1 MDRLDELAVFIAVLD
16 TGSLAAAARKLRRSP
31 PAVTRAL
38 STLEARAGARLIE
51 RTTRRLA
58 PTEAGR
64 RLAEHARTV
73 LASYDD
79 ALGNLPDAPPSGLL
93 RVTAPLV
100 FGRIHVTPVVATFL
114 DTHPA
119 VRIEFLLSDRNLDL
133 IEEGV
138 DVAVRIGHLAGSGS
152 VVRRVGEVRRVLI
165 ASPDYLARNGPPQDP
180 ADLAGHHV
188 VFTTGR
194 STLLEWRFQRAG
206 REQAVRL
213 RPRLVVNEIESMLWA
228 VRAGYGIGRAL
239 SYQVAEDLE
248 AGRLVRLLPGFEPP
262 ALPVH
267 LVVPSAQHMAPKVRA
282 FLDHAARC
290 LQRLDLI
297 RPEQQVPVEG

>member
-38 STLEARAGARLIE
+38 STLEARVGARLIE

-73 LASYDD
+73 LSGYED
-79 ALGNLPDAPPSGLL
+79 ALGNLSGAPPSGLL

-100 FGRIHVTPVVATFL
+100 FGRRHVMPLVTAFL
-114 DTHPA
+114 DAHPA
-119 VRIEFLLSDRNLDL
+119 VRIELVLSDRSLDL
-133 IEEGV
+133 IEEGM
-138 DVAVRIGHLAGSGS
+138 DVAVRIGHLPNSGL
-152 VVRRVGEVRRVLI
+152 VVRHVGEVRRVLV
-165 ASPDYLARNGPPQDP
+165 ASPDYLARRVPPRDP
-180 ADLAGHHV
+180 ADLIDHHV
-188 VFTTGR
+188 IFTPGR
-194 STLLEWRFQRAG
+194 STLLEWRFLRAG

-213 RPRLVVNEIESMLWA
+213 RPRLVVNEIESMLSA

-239 SYQVAEDLE
+239 SYQVADDLK
-248 AGRLVRLLPGFEPP
+248 AGRLVRLLPAFDPP
-262 ALPVH
+262 ALPIH

-282 FLDHAARC
+282 FLDHAAGS
-290 LQRLDLI
+290 LQMLDRI
-297 RPEQQVPVEG
+297 RPEPRTSGEG